1 MVTHSQTICRLLPT
15 NCLNVFDNF
24 VRLAL
29 KGLKKRPLAKLT
41 EIKETLCL
49 CDIWRIRNPK
59 LEALL
64 LARTTLQVLLNKD
77 MNFSLVS
84 QTSQEFVKNSD
95 VLASICTNHSP
106 IDFSLE

>member
-59 LEALL
+59 FEAL
-64 LARTTLQVLLNKD
+64 TFGQNYSSGFIEQGYEF
-77 MNFSLVS
+77 FSH
-84 QTSQEFVKNSD
+84 FSD
-95 VLASICTNHSP
+95 FAGIC
-106 IDFSLE
+106 